1 MIAINDYRQF
11 IAELTA
17 AAEERSGVDVGK
29 IRLAVTE
36 SQLINLLKDQAGIV
50 VAGNIPGAEIG
61 NNGFFLSSGECILY
75 VIEKT
80 PEDRQGTDW
89 EYDEYARMQQ
99 LMAAIV
105 RLLTGE
111 DFQEFCD
118 KGEVDFSR
126 PIVVEWEYNIW
137 GGFNGQSVT
146 FRLKDR
152 NGTGL

>member
-17 AAEERSGVDVGK
+17 AAQQRAGVTVDK

-36 SQLINLLKDQAGIV
+36 SQLVSLLKDQAGIV
-50 VAGNIPGAEIG
+50 VAGNIPGFEIS
-61 NNGFFLSSGECILY
+61 NNGFFLSTGESILY
-75 VIEKT
+75 VLEKT
-80 PEDRQGTDW
+80 PDDRQGTDW
-89 EYDEYARMQQ
+89 EYGEYARMQQ
-99 LMAAIV
+99 LMGAIV

-126 PIVVEWEYNIW
+126 PIVVEWEYNTF
-137 GGFNGQSVT
+137 GGFNGLSVS

>member
-11 IAELTA
+11 IAELVA
-17 AAEERSGVDVGK
+17 AAAAQCEEEAPR

-36 SQLINLLKDQAGIV
+36 SQLINMLKDMAGIV
-50 VAGNIPGAEIG
+50 VAGNIPGADIS
-61 NNGFFLSSGECILY
+61 NNGYYMSDGECIIY
-75 VIEKT
+75 VIEKWT
-80 PEDRQGTDW
+80 ADRQGGQW
-89 EYDEYARMQQ
+89 EYDEFARIQR

-118 KGEVDFSR
+118 HGELDTSR
-126 PIVVEWEYNIW
+126 PLTIEWEYNEF
-137 GGFNGQSVT
+137 GGFNGQSIS

>member
-17 AAEERSGVDVGK
+17 AAQQRAGVTVDK

-36 SQLINLLKDQAGIV
+36 SQLVSLLKDQAGIV
-50 VAGNIPGAEIG
+50 VAGNIPGFEIS
-61 NNGFFLSSGECILY
+61 NNGFFLSTGESILY
-75 VIEKT
+75 VLEKT
-80 PEDRQGTDW
+80 PDDRQGTDW
-89 EYDEYARMQQ
+89 EYGEYARMQQ
-99 LMAAIV
+99 LMGAIV

-111 DFQEFCD
+111 DLQELCD
-118 KGEVDFSR
+118 KGETDLSR
-126 PIVVEWEYNIW
+126 PIVVEWEYNTF
-137 GGFNGQSVT
+137 GGFNGLSVS